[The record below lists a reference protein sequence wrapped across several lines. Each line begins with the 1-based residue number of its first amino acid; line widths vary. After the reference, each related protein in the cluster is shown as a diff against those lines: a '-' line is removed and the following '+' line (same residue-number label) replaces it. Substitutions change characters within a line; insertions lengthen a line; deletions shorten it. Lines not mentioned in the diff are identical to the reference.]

1 MSSSL
6 YETFGSEINYKF
18 TAGKLEAYLDNASV
32 KFPLPEASSEIL
44 AELAKVKEIAIDPQ
58 KLDVIKKKLM
68 HIKYDDKEISLTGS
82 KNLYD
87 ENSNLIGELRSAC
100 YSPHFQMVIGI
111 AMIHKSHWKEFQG
124 FKIQINEVQ
133 NVDPTAYFDM
143 NADTLK
149 LSVDAF
155 EAMNAIRPAGN
166 KVDLK
171 EPLDNSRSKVA
182 KLIKA

>member
-58 KLDVIKKKLM
+58 KLDVIKTKLVA
-68 HIKYDDKEISLTGS
+68 IGFSQ
-82 KNLYD
+82 
-87 ENSNLIGELRSAC
+87 SNAN
-100 YSPHFQMVIGI
+100 
-111 AMIHKSHWKEFQG
+111 AMAKVL
-124 FKIQINEVQ
+124 IQIAKVQ
-133 NVDPTAYFDM
+133 NIDPTAYFDM

-155 EAMNAIRPAGN
+155 EAMNAIRPPGN

>member
-1 MSSSL
+1 MSTSL

-18 TAGKLEAYLDNASV
+18 TAGKLEAYLENASV
-32 KFPLPEASSEIL
+32 KFPLPEASSQIL
-44 AELAKVKEIAIDPQ
+44 ADLAKVKEVAIDPQ
-58 KLDVIKKKLM
+58 KLSVIKTKL
-68 HIKYDDKEISLTGS
+68 IAIGFGKE
-82 KNLYD
+82 NA
-87 ENSNLIGELRSAC
+87 N
-100 YSPHFQMVIGI
+100 
-111 AMIHKSHWKEFQG
+111 AMAKVL
-124 FKIQINEVQ
+124 IQIAKVQ

-155 EAMNAIRPAGN
+155 EAMNAVRPAGN

>member
-6 YETFGSEINYKF
+6 YETF

-58 KLDVIKKKLM
+58 KLDVIKTKLVA
-68 HIKYDDKEISLTGS
+68 IGFSQ
-82 KNLYD
+82 
-87 ENSNLIGELRSAC
+87 SNAN
-100 YSPHFQMVIGI
+100 
-111 AMIHKSHWKEFQG
+111 AMAKVL
-124 FKIQINEVQ
+124 IQIAKVQ

>member
-58 KLDVIKKKLM
+58 KLDVIKTKLVA
-68 HIKYDDKEISLTGS
+68 IGFSQ
-82 KNLYD
+82 
-87 ENSNLIGELRSAC
+87 SNAN
-100 YSPHFQMVIGI
+100 
-111 AMIHKSHWKEFQG
+111 AMAKVL
-124 FKIQINEVQ
+124 IQIAKVQ

-166 KVDLK
+166 KVDIK
-171 EPLDNSRSKVA
+171 ESVDNSRSKVA

>member
-58 KLDVIKKKLM
+58 KLDVIKTKLVA
-68 HIKYDDKEISLTGS
+68 IGFSQ
-82 KNLYD
+82 
-87 ENSNLIGELRSAC
+87 SNAN
-100 YSPHFQMVIGI
+100 
-111 AMIHKSHWKEFQG
+111 AMAKVL
-124 FKIQINEVQ
+124 IQIAKVQ

-155 EAMNAIRPAGN
+155 EAMNAIRPPGN

>member
-58 KLDVIKKKLM
+58 KLDVIKTKLVA
-68 HIKYDDKEISLTGS
+68 IGFSQ
-82 KNLYD
+82 
-87 ENSNLIGELRSAC
+87 SNAN
-100 YSPHFQMVIGI
+100 
-111 AMIHKSHWKEFQG
+111 AMAKVL
-124 FKIQINEVQ
+124 IQIAKVQ

>member
-1 MSSSL
+1 MSTSL
-6 YETFGSEINYKF
+6 YETFGSEVNYKF
-18 TAGKLEAYLDNASV
+18 TAGKLEAYLENASI

-44 AELAKVKEIAIDPQ
+44 AELAKVKEVAIDPQ
-58 KLDVIKKKLM
+58 KLDLIKTKLVA
-68 HIKYDDKEISLTGS
+68 IGFGQ
-82 KNLYD
+82 
-87 ENSNLIGELRSAC
+87 SNAN
-100 YSPHFQMVIGI
+100 
-111 AMIHKSHWKEFQG
+111 AMAKVL
-124 FKIQINEVQ
+124 IQIARVQ
-133 NVDPTAYFDM
+133 NIDPTAYFDM

-171 EPLDNSRSKVA
+171 TPLENSRSKVA

>member
-58 KLDVIKKKLM
+58 KLDVIKTKLVA
-68 HIKYDDKEISLTGS
+68 IGFSQ
-82 KNLYD
+82 
-87 ENSNLIGELRSAC
+87 SNAN
-100 YSPHFQMVIGI
+100 
-111 AMIHKSHWKEFQG
+111 AMAKVL
-124 FKIQINEVQ
+124 IQIAKVQ

-155 EAMNAIRPAGN
+155 EAMKAIRPPGN

>member
-1 MSSSL
+1 M
-6 YETFGSEINYKF
+6 
-18 TAGKLEAYLDNASV
+18 
-32 KFPLPEASSEIL
+32 
-44 AELAKVKEIAIDPQ
+44 AKV
-58 KLDVIKKKLM
+58 L
-68 HIKYDDKEISLTGS
+68 
-82 KNLYD
+82 
-87 ENSNLIGELRSAC
+87 
-100 YSPHFQMVIGI
+100 
-111 AMIHKSHWKEFQG
+111 
-124 FKIQINEVQ
+124 IQIAKVQ

>member
-58 KLDVIKKKLM
+58 KLDVIKTKLVA
-68 HIKYDDKEISLTGS
+68 IGFSQ
-82 KNLYD
+82 
-87 ENSNLIGELRSAC
+87 SNAN
-100 YSPHFQMVIGI
+100 
-111 AMIHKSHWKEFQG
+111 AMAKVL
-124 FKIQINEVQ
+124 IQIAKVQ

-155 EAMNAIRPAGN
+155 EAMNAIRPPGN

-171 EPLDNSRSKVA
+171 EPLDKSRSKVA